1 MTILIADDEQAVRDF
16 LTTAIDWQGAGY
28 ELYEAENGR
37 AVIDIMESRQIDLAI
52 IDITMPVM
60 NGLEVM
66 EWIDSHK
73 YPCVVSFLTCHDE
86 FEFAKKA
93 IRTGCY
99 DYILKNE
106 ITDETFLELVKGMS
120 QAASEEAKKKQQYAI
135 LETAALRN
143 RQQEIGSRI
152 HYWLNHDGD
161 ALEEMETLLK
171 EELGFFKEGQN
182 IVLLMIQIVNYQAV
196 VQRYTNNDNVH
207 FFALFEHTLREQLG
221 EKTYFLLPNEMGD
234 FTIFLGFEKKMPL
247 HGVIAE
253 VCEVAEVLN
262 NSPLGIQSRVRYSLP
277 FSNIRECHTIYRRMK
292 ELEPLAF
299 YPLQEN
305 TLCISDYITDGEEC
319 RKFLEEFG
327 SRFQE
332 ELQSRNMAQ
341 IEICYDTAVTQ
352 IAQNL
357 YNIRPA
363 EFIHRCFNVPWPGKC
378 RWRSLTGSLT
388 AAGST
393 SSPSW
398 TKSGVTVCRMTPRIK
413 TV

>member
-16 LTTAIDWQGAGY
+16 LTTAIDWRGASY
-28 ELYEAENGR
+28 ERYEAENGR

-152 HYWLNHDGD
+152 HY
-161 ALEEMETLLK
+161 
-171 EELGFFKEGQN
+171 
-182 IVLLMIQIVNYQAV
+182 
-196 VQRYTNNDNVH
+196 
-207 FFALFEHTLREQLG
+207 
-221 EKTYFLLPNEMGD
+221 
-234 FTIFLGFEKKMPL
+234 
-247 HGVIAE
+247 
-253 VCEVAEVLN
+253 
-262 NSPLGIQSRVRYSLP
+262 
-277 FSNIRECHTIYRRMK
+277 
-292 ELEPLAF
+292 
-299 YPLQEN
+299 
-305 TLCISDYITDGEEC
+305 
-319 RKFLEEFG
+319 
-327 SRFQE
+327 
-332 ELQSRNMAQ
+332 
-341 IEICYDTAVTQ
+341 
-352 IAQNL
+352 
-357 YNIRPA
+357 
-363 EFIHRCFNVPWPGKC
+363 
-378 RWRSLTGSLT
+378 
-388 AAGST
+388 
-393 SSPSW
+393 
-398 TKSGVTVCRMTPRIK
+398 
-413 TV
+413 